1 MPCMGEK
8 SKLAKSIFVNH
19 NIDESSM
26 AIRHS
31 VWHTSRNQPLLLLYL
46 WHRTPTMEII
56 IKGQESDV
64 LPRRKPTWG
73 THLPVCFYCQHS
85 KSAPTT
91 ADYLLPLVTKDC
103 EQICK
108 ENTIEKVQLSGKWDK
123 MQQDF
128 TKGVF
133 CEANPVPSVSR
144 GRFLNKEKEGD
155 SA

>member
-1 MPCMGEK
+1 MSLPWPQDTVYGIQAGISLYYCYISGIGLLPWK
-8 SKLAKSIFVNH
+8 SSSKGKSQMFFPGGSPHGVPTHRCAFTASIQ
-19 NIDESSM
+19 
-26 AIRHS
+26 
-31 VWHTSRNQPLLLLYL
+31 NQHQQLQ
-46 WHRTPTMEII
+46 TI
-56 IKGQESDV
+56 
-64 LPRRKPTWG
+64 
-73 THLPVCFYCQHS
+73 C
-85 KSAPTT
+85 
-91 ADYLLPLVTKDC
+91 LLPLVTKDC